1 MEKEMESF
9 VQKVAA
15 EADDI
20 SKEAKDWRA
29 GQE

>member
-15 EADDI
+15 EADDT